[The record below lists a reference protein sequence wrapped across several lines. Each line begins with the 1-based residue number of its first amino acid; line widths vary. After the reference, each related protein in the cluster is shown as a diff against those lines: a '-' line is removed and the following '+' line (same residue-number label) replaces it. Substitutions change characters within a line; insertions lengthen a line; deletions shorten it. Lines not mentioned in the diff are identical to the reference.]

1 MKLPAKLP
9 LVYAILAFI
18 ATCANIATQD
28 VALHLYSGAW
38 SVAASVIVGT
48 AFGLV
53 TKYILDK
60 KYIFGFRAKNAA
72 HDGLTFALYTLTG
85 VATTLVF
92 WGFEFGFDHIFGG
105 KGMRYLG
112 GVIGLAIGYFM
123 KYRLD
128 RRFVFRTEAA

>member
-1 MKLPAKLP
+1 MKLPAT
-9 LVYAILAFI
+9 YAILALI
-18 ATCANIATQD
+18 ATCANIAAQD
-28 VALHLYSGAW
+28 AALHLYSGVADVVL
-38 SVAASVIVGT
+38 SVVVGT
-48 AFGLV
+48 GTGLV
-53 TKYILDK
+53 TKYVLDK

-72 HDGLTFALYTLTG
+72 HDGRTFALYTLTG
-85 VATTLVF
+85 LVTTLVF
-92 WGFEFGFDHIFGG
+92 WGFEFGFDHVFDS